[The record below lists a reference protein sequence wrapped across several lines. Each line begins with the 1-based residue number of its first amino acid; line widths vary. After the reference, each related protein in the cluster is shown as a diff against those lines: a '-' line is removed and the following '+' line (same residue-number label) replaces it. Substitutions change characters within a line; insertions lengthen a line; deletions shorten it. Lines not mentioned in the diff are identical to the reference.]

1 MPSHAV
7 GLSASLS
14 SKSALGRG
22 PVSSCPWLARAASAR
37 RSHPLRSA
45 ALAPSTPS
53 GVMMNDH
60 MNQVLC
66 GNTLCSDGS
75 DHKRSRRVIGKPLSP
90 TALKSLQEEITSK
103 AERLVE
109 RLVSKGTFCAITE
122 LATFLPMSSPAAQC
136 KSFGAGIVA
145 EAKMGG
151 ITKRRFK

>member
-1 MPSHAV
+1 
-7 GLSASLS
+7 
-14 SKSALGRG
+14 
-22 PVSSCPWLARAASAR
+22 
-37 RSHPLRSA
+37 
-45 ALAPSTPS
+45 
-53 GVMMNDH
+53 MMNDH

-122 LATFLPMSSPAAQC
+122 LAT
-136 KSFGAGIVA
+136 
-145 EAKMGG
+145 
-151 ITKRRFK
+151 